1 LVVSEQQPITSVQE
15 ALVRLC
21 AILTLTLLSFLAAP
35 APATTYVVDVGG
47 SGDYTTIWDAM
58 SVAAEG
64 DTILVLPGTYTGV
77 DNTNINP
84 LGMNLVFLAFDDGRA
99 PVVIDGGGVAIA
111 FYFHNGEDATTLVR
125 GFTIQQAENATH
137 GGAITIS
144 NSSPK
149 IENCT
154 FLDNH
159 TATRGGAIH
168 LSGSSSSVTACIFRG
183 NSAQSLGGAIASYN
197 GSSTVITGCLFDEN
211 TVHPEGSGGGALYC
225 DGGSET
231 ITLCTVVE
239 NGPDQIAIDG
249 DYGVTISN
257 CIIAFA
263 TDGVGVAASY
273 PNNATVTH
281 CVLFGNAGGDTPEC
295 DHFEN
300 IYHDPLF
307 CDDLVDDYTLCDDSF
322 AVDYNN
328 MWYEQIG
335 AYESGC
341 PPCDTAVEP
350 TSWGVM
356 KALFR

>member
-1 LVVSEQQPITSVQE
+1 M
-15 ALVRLC
+15 RLC

-84 LGMNLVFLAFDDGRA
+84 SGMNLVYLAETDGRA
-99 PVVIDGGGVAIA
+99 PVIIDGGGTEMA
-111 FYFHNGEDATTLVR
+111 FYFHNGEDATTIVH
-125 GFTIQQAENATH
+125 GFTIQNGYGQ
-137 GGAITIS
+137 GGGGIRIT
-144 NSSPK
+144 NSSPM
-149 IENCT
+149 ISDCV
-154 FLDNH
+154 FLNNH
-159 TATRGGAIH
+159 AYSRGGAIH
-168 LSGSSSSVTACIFRG
+168 LSGSSSSVTDCVFRG
-183 NSAQSLGGAIASYN
+183 NSAQSLGGAIASYDA
-197 GSSTVITGCLFDEN
+197 SSTVITGCLFDEN
-211 TVHPEGSGGGALYC
+211 TVPPEGSGGAALYC

-239 NGPDQIAIDG
+239 NGPDQITIDG

-273 PNNATVTH
+273 PNNAMVTH
-281 CVLFGNAGGDTPEC
+281 CVLFGNPGGDTPEC

-307 CDDLVDDYTLCDDSF
+307 CDDTIDDYTLCDDSF
-322 AVDYNN
+322 AVWYNN
-328 MWYEQIG
+328 AYQEQIG

-341 PPCDTAVEP
+341 PPCGTAVEP
-350 TSWGVM
+350 TSWGVV